1 MPNSLA
7 AITGAS
13 AGIGTVFARR
23 LAAQGYD
30 LLLIARRGD
39 RLAQLAA
46 ELERAHAV
54 HVEVCVAD
62 LSVEADMDRVAAR
75 LAAEPRLDLLVNDA
89 GFGVKGPFWEAPIER
104 QLEMHRLHIG
114 AILRLTHAALP
125 PMVARGHG
133 AIVNVASVAGFVR
146 SPGSVSY
153 CATKSWVNAFTEGI
167 YLDLKAAR
175 SPVVVQALCPGFT
188 YSEFHD
194 VANFDRDT
202 IPKSFWMT
210 AEDVVDASLAAL
222 RRRKLYVV
230 PGWRY
235 KLVVALVSRIPVAL
249 RLKLEAGA
257 PHKRA
262 SSRERVSRDQK

>member
-1 MPNSLA
+1 MPESLA

-13 AGIGTVFARR
+13 AGIGAVFARR

-46 ELERAHAV
+46 ALERAHAV
-54 HVEVCVAD
+54 HAEVCSAD
-62 LSVEADMDRVAAR
+62 LSVATEMDRVAAR
-75 LAAEPRLDLLVNDA
+75 LAAEPRLDLLVNNA
-89 GFGVKGPFWEAPIER
+89 GFGVKGPFWEAPLDR

-114 AILRLTHAALP
+114 AILRLTYAELP
-125 PMVARGHG
+125 PMVARERG
-133 AIVNVASVAGFVR
+133 AIINVASVAGFAR

-167 YLDLKAAR
+167 YLDLKVAR

-194 VANFDRDT
+194 VANFDRST
-202 IPKSFWMT
+202 IPKSLWTT
-210 AEDVVDASLAAL
+210 AEDVVDASLAGL
-222 RRRKLYVV
+222 GRRKLYVV

-235 KLVVALVSRIPVAL
+235 KLVVALVNRIPVAL

-257 PHKRA
+257 PHKR
-262 SSRERVSRDQK
+262 VSR